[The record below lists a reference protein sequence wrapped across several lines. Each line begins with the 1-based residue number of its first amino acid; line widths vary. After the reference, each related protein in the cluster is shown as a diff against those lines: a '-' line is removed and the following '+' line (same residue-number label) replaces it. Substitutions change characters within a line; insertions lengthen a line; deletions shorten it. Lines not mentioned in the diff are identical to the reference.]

1 MMFIVYEKRKMEI
14 MKGRHRKRHFRLS
27 VHTVAILDSYLNLQ
41 AQKNSI
47 ERKRTQEDRRNDVT
61 TKIQSNI
68 EKNHNT
74 FIIPTISC
82 FECLYKKLT

>member
-27 VHTVAILDSYLNLQ
+27 VHTVAISDSYLNLGT
-41 AQKNSI
+41 AWREKEGS
-47 ERKRTQEDRRNDVT
+47 NDVT
-61 TKIQSNI
+61 KQNS

-74 FIIPTISC
+74 FIITTISC
-82 FECLYKKLT
+82 LSAYTRN